1 MEVISFLQSF
11 SSDFLNFLML
21 FITSFGSL
29 YFSIL
34 VVCIIYWC
42 YNKEVGYKM
51 ALIVSCS
58 SVLNNIVKGLVQSA
72 RPIGSEGIFSLGE
85 FSATGYSFPSGHA
98 QNITVTGVTLCIFT
112 RNKLIFLATFVLVVL
127 VGISR
132 IYLGLHWPIDIL
144 GGIVLS
150 LIVSI
155 VLNEVLAKLNYF
167 KIKILV
173 LALILFFCFGMTF
186 IKMDAMGQDYFKSMG
201 LLAGIY
207 LGHLFEDRYVYFT
220 SSASNFD
227 NVMKIIIGVFTTLLI
242 DFLFTY
248 FLKNF
253 YLIHIIK
260 YMVIGFWII
269 GGVPFIFKVSNLYY
283 KEAYEIIN
291 VKYRK

>member
-1 MEVISFLQSF
+1 MEVIGFLQSF
-11 SSDFLNFLML
+11 SSDFLNSLML

-29 YFSIL
+29 YFSVF

-58 SVLNNIVKGLVQSA
+58 SVLNNIFKGLVQSD

-98 QNITVTGVTLCIFT
+98 QNITTTGVTLCIFT
-112 RNKLIFLATFVLVVL
+112 RNKLIFVVTLVLIIL
-127 VGISR
+127 VSISR
-132 IYLGLHWPIDIL
+132 VYLGLHWPIDVL

-155 VLNEVLAKLNYF
+155 VLNEVLAKLTYF
-167 KIKILV
+167 KIKVLV
-173 LALILFFCFGMTF
+173 LALILFFCFGLIF

-201 LLAGIY
+201 LLVGVY
-207 LGHLFEDRYVYFT
+207 LGHLFEDRYVYFI

-227 NVMKIIIGVFTTLLI
+227 NVMKIIIGVLTTLLI

-248 FLKNF
+248 FFKSF
-253 YLIHIIK
+253 YLLQIVKHV
-260 YMVIGFWII
+260 VIGFWII
-269 GGVPFIFKVSNLYY
+269 GGVPLIFKLSNLYY
-283 KEAYEIIN
+283 KEAYEITN